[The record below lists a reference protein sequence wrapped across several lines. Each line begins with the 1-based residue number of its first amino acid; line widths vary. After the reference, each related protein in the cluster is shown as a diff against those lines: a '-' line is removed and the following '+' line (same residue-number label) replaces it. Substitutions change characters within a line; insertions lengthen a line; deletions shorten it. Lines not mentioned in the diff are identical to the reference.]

1 MKKLLSLLSS
11 FGLLFIC
18 SGITAQTTNT
28 PTPKVN
34 TDSLQLVARI
44 SDNQL
49 KLGKLQNTID
59 QKTKNKQ
66 DAADKSQQSADINR
80 NAAEK
85 LSDDP
90 NDKTL
95 ARNADNKAGDAKSD
109 ARKARKES
117 SRLDALNKSILDLQ
131 QKISVDQAKLRVYT
145 NVPMAAPVMAP
156 LPMQMDTTIRH

>member
-1 MKKLLSLLSS
+1 MKKLLLLSL

-34 TDSLQLVARI
+34 TDSLQLITRI
-44 SDNQL
+44 SQNQL

-85 LSDDP
+85 LSEDP

-95 ARNADNKAGDAKSD
+95 AKNADNKAGDAKTD
-109 ARKARKES
+109 
-117 SRLDALNKSILDLQ
+117 SRTGREDS
-131 QKISVDQAKLRVYT
+131 
-145 NVPMAAPVMAP
+145 
-156 LPMQMDTTIRH
+156 